1 MFGLEMQISVIEWEE
16 QLKLGVFGSTATT
29 LIQHTL
35 LLVDIRIL
43 GSEEKLTK

>member
-1 MFGLEMQISVIEWEE
+1 MITD
-16 QLKLGVFGSTATT
+16 GSTATT

-43 GSEEKLTK
+43 GSEEKLTKWC